1 MLVQHTT
8 KFLHQQKQARLLLKL
23 DITKA
28 FDTVSWPSC
37 WKYYKIWVSV
47 LFGVMSLVVFWPPP
61 PHRFCLM
68 VHRAKKI
75 VHWRGLRQ
83 GDPLSPMLFILVM
96 DVLYYLVRRASEEGL
111 LQPLARRNLQHR
123 FSLYADEVVIF
134 LQPSVSDISIT
145 LDILQLFGEASG
157 LKTNVQ
163 KSTVSPSIVWRNIEL
178 LCRHIFPVR

>member
-1 MLVQHTT
+1 MGFGPIWRDVISG
-8 KFLHQQKQARLLLKL
+8 LLATSSTQVLL
-23 DITKA
+23 NG
-28 FDTVSWPSC
+28 SPSE
-37 WKYYKIWVSV
+37 
-47 LFGVMSLVVFWPPP
+47 
-61 PHRFCLM
+61 
-68 VHRAKKI
+68 KI
-75 VHWRGLRQ
+75 VHQHGLRE
-83 GDPLSPMLFILVM
+83 GDPLSPMLLILVM

-163 KSTVSPSIVWRNIEL
+163 KSTVSPIHCLEEHRALVQAHLPCQKIE
-178 LCRHIFPVR
+178 FPCK